1 MPRRRAIAIS
11 YCCCHKLLLL
21 DEAFGKFLQGK
32 ASHRLAAAKAL
43 LCSTEPSVI
52 AELAK
57 WRKGAHYLHA
67 NAQWYF
73 VSMEEW
79 GALRGKPV
87 VLEKTTYSLQSVVAK
102 QLLKLIQDVRSLQRA
117 SQTLTAMTQM
127 AMRRPLTRGSTL
139 SVRETL
145 VS

>member
-1 MPRRRAIAIS
+1 M
-11 YCCCHKLLLL
+11 

-67 NAQWYF
+67 NALAQAYF
-73 VSMEEW
+73 VSTEEW

-87 VLEKTTYSLQSVVAK
+87 VLEKTKYSLQSVVAK